1 MNLDPDLFFVVGTFF
16 GVLAFPA
23 LLNAFT
29 HGRRPG
35 MAMLMFVIS
44 ISMIAYAVSQ
54 KPSGSYTSKTIPG
67 VFVRVFG
74 GGPG

>member
-1 MNLDPDLFFVVGTFF
+1 MNLDPDLFFVLGTFF
-16 GVLAFPA
+16 GLLSFPA

-35 MAMLMFVIS
+35 MAVLMFVIAGA
-44 ISMIAYAVSQ
+44 MIAFAVSQ
-54 KPSGSYTSKTIPG
+54 KPSGSYTAKTIPG